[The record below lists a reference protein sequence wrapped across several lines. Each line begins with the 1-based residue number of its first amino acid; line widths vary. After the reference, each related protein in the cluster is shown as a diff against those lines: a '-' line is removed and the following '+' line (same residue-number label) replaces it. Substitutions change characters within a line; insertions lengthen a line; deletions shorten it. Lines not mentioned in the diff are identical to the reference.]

1 MFYTVPQAFVV
12 VGPRHTRYGVI
23 DASDGLWMA
32 LGPRGRPQRIRDPLH
47 DLIEFDASRFEQ
59 MLWRAIQ
66 SPPFQRLRRVR
77 QLGFSEYVY
86 PGATH
91 TRFAH
96 SLGVFYNAR
105 RLMRNVERH
114 IGSNDFNQYRSE
126 AALTAALLHD
136 VGHGPFSHSFEAIGK
151 SLDLKYAK
159 HENVSDE
166 IIKNTE
172 IAEILDDYNPGMANQ
187 VANII
192 GAKTPA
198 DVYSS
203 VVSSQFDADRLDY
216 MQRDRM
222 MTGTQHSEIDLTW
235 LIANLELDA
244 VPFGVGEEK
253 VGEVETF
260 VLSAKAIYAAETYV
274 VGLFQ
279 LYPTVYF
286 HKATKSAEKVFFHLF
301 ERVFRLSKEGKIDL
315 VGLSPSNPIVAF
327 AGNPDSLQNALQ
339 LDDSV
344 IWGSLAELC
353 ASRDA
358 SISQLAAMLRER
370 KLPKAIDLRA
380 AVAQELGDGTPPEIF
395 EKAVLLSRSALG
407 KWCDEQEAEI
417 PAIWIDT
424 AQRVPYKEFQEDTG
438 PVNQILIRQN
448 GVLVDLKE
456 VSPIVDSIR
465 PFRLDRVYIPFPD
478 DRLNARVVETV
489 KQKSKE
495 AKGE

>member
-1 MFYTVPQAFVV
+1 
-12 VGPRHTRYGVI
+12 
-23 DASDGLWMA
+23 MA
-32 LGPRGRPQRIRDPLH
+32 LEPKGRPQRVRDPLH

-59 MLWRAIQ
+59 MLWQIVQ

-96 SLGVFYNAR
+96 SLGVFFNAR
-105 RLMRNVERH
+105 RLMRNVKRY
-114 IGSNDFNQYRSE
+114 IGTNDFNQYRSE

-159 HENVSDE
+159 HEDVSDE
-166 IIKNTE
+166 IIRGTE
-172 IAEILDDYNPGMANQ
+172 VAGILEGYNEGMSKQ
-187 VANII
+187 VADII
-192 GAKTPA
+192 GAKAPA

-235 LIANLELDA
+235 LMTNLELDA

-260 VLSAKAIYAAETYV
+260 VLSSKAIYAAETYV

-286 HKATKSAEKVFFHLF
+286 HKATRSAEKVFFHLF
-301 ERVFRLSKEGKIDL
+301 ERVFRLAREGRADL
-315 VGLSPSNPIVAF
+315 VGLSNANPIIAF
-327 AGNPDSLQNALQ
+327 AENPDSLQNALR
-339 LDDSV
+339 LDDSA

-353 ASRDA
+353 ESRDGLV
-358 SISQLAAMLRER
+358 SQLAAMLRER
-370 KLPKAIDLRA
+370 RLPKAIDLRA
-380 AVAQELGDGTPPEIF
+380 AISKELGEGVSTEIIDR
-395 EKAVLLSRSALG
+395 AVLLSRNALVG
-407 KWCDEQEAEI
+407 WCDEQGAEV
-417 PAIWIDT
+417 PSIWVDT
-424 AQRVPYKEFQEDTG
+424 AQRVPYKEFQEDIG
-438 PVNQILIRQN
+438 PLNQILIRSN
-448 GVLVDLKE
+448 GELVDLKE
-456 VSPIVDSIR
+456 VSPIVNSIR
-465 PFRLDRVYIPFPD
+465 PFKLDRAYIPFPEDGAKKAMD
-478 DRLNARVVETV
+478 DII
-489 KQKSKE
+489 KQKAKE

>member
-1 MFYTVPQAFVV
+1 
-12 VGPRHTRYGVI
+12 
-23 DASDGLWMA
+23 MA
-32 LGPRGRPQRIRDPLH
+32 LGPKGRPQRVRDPLH

-59 MLWRAIQ
+59 MLWQIVQ

-96 SLGVFYNAR
+96 SLGVFFNAR
-105 RLMRNVERH
+105 RLMRNVKRY
-114 IGSNDFNQYRSE
+114 IGTNDFNQYRSE

-159 HENVSDE
+159 HEDVSDE
-166 IIKNTE
+166 IIRGTE
-172 IAEILDDYNPGMANQ
+172 VAGILEGYNEGMSKQ
-187 VANII
+187 VADII
-192 GAKTPA
+192 GAKAPA

-235 LIANLELDA
+235 LMANLELDA

-260 VLSAKAIYAAETYV
+260 VLSSKAIYAAETYV

-286 HKATKSAEKVFFHLF
+286 HKATRSAEKVFFHLF
-301 ERVFRLSKEGKIDL
+301 ERVFRLAREGRADL
-315 VGLSPSNPIVAF
+315 VGLSNANPVIAF
-327 AGNPDSLQNALQ
+327 AETLTHFKMRFDSTTQ
-339 LDDSV
+339 
-344 IWGSLAELC
+344 
-353 ASRDA
+353 
-358 SISQLAAMLRER
+358 
-370 KLPKAIDLRA
+370 
-380 AVAQELGDGTPPEIF
+380 
-395 EKAVLLSRSALG
+395 
-407 KWCDEQEAEI
+407 
-417 PAIWIDT
+417 
-424 AQRVPYKEFQEDTG
+424 
-438 PVNQILIRQN
+438 
-448 GVLVDLKE
+448 
-456 VSPIVDSIR
+456 
-465 PFRLDRVYIPFPD
+465 
-478 DRLNARVVETV
+478 
-489 KQKSKE
+489 
-495 AKGE
+495 